1 MYKQNVINFF
11 GGVQKT
17 AKALG
22 VSHPAV
28 SRWKSVIPEKQAL
41 LVDRLTNGQLKYDP
55 ELYHNSTKSN

>member
-1 MYKQNVINFF
+1 MYKQNVISFF

-55 ELYHNSTKSN
+55 ELYQNNIKAN

>member
-28 SRWKSVIPEKQAL
+28 SRWKPVIPEKQAL

-55 ELYHNSTKSN
+55 ELYQNDTKTN

>member
-55 ELYHNSTKSN
+55 ELYQNSTKSN

>member
-55 ELYHNSTKSN
+55 ELYQNSTKIN

>member
-1 MYKQNVINFF
+1 MNKQTVIDFF

-17 AKALG
+17 ANALG

-41 LVDRLTNGQLKYDP
+41 LIERLTNGQLKYDQK
-55 ELYHNSTKSN
+55 LYQNNTKTN

>member
-17 AKALG
+17 ASALG
-22 VSHPAV
+22 ISHPAV

-55 ELYHNSTKSN
+55 ELYQENIKAN